1 MVMTKIMDDRIALV
15 KITVSYSLLEENV
28 TVESTITPFE
38 YSHKKPLT
46 NQYDFVTM
54 AYKMIEV
61 DEDYLEVDD
70 YIAFQDSLSIKVL
83 IDERNIVN
91 LN

>member
-1 MVMTKIMDDRIALV
+1 MTKIIDDRIALV
-15 KITVSYSLLEENV
+15 KISVSYSLLEEEV

-38 YSHKKPLT
+38 YSSKKPLI
-46 NQYDFVTM
+46 NQYDFITM

-61 DEDYLEVDD
+61 DEDQLDVDD
-70 YIAFQDSLSIKVL
+70 YIAFQESLSIKVL